1 MEYIDCDIIKSFF
14 EVLNVSGLKY
24 ALIRNTGGEL
34 PDRLQDGKDIDILV
48 NHEDIS
54 CFMKLMKQE
63 NFQRRVPPFGILAG

>member
-34 PDRLQDGKDIDILV
+34 PDRFQDGKDIDILV
-48 NHEDIS
+48 NH
-54 CFMKLMKQE
+54 
-63 NFQRRVPPFGILAG
+63 